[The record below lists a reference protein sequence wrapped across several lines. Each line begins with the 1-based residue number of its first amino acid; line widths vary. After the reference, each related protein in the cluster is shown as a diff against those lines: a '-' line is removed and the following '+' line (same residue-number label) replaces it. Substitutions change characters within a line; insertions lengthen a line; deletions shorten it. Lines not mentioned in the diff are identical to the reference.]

1 MIKVMTLAIIL
12 FQIDYTQLAEEV
24 AKLQPDNDTEI
35 TLWGFAMLLALASG
49 YGLAY
54 ILYKNGQKYQE
65 RVEKTLTNLDK
76 TMTLV
81 IPHLA
86 SNIEDKKEDK
96 KVIQDIK
103 EELIKTNERLNH
115 IVNQNDK
122 P

>member
-1 MIKVMTLAIIL
+1 MTLAIIL